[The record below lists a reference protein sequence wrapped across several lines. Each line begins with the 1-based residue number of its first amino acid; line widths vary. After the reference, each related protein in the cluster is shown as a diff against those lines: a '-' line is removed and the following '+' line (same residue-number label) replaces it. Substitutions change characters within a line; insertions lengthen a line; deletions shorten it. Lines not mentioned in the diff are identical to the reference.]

1 MLAMH
6 RSGERSVRRLASW
19 VLTTVALNNP
29 KGVDGLGQM
38 SGTNLEGLFWGAG
51 ILAIPLLLA
60 VPLRLAWQLWVGVGH
75 EAAEYRTVVRQIVDS
90 GNQVASFRQTLDDIA
105 RNLRLSPAKQ
115 RLIEAEL
122 LHPLTLSHF
131 LLLPSLLILPLSAVM
146 ALPIVLLG
154 FPMLLFMEYLIIRR
168 KVLVW
173 SLKSVEH
180 VMHWQVIHIPKPHR
194 GKEERKRSLTEFAQH
209 IEHFNYVP
217 QAAFLGLFAWLIVH
231 WVLDLDSWS
240 IELIYSSLLY
250 MVLLSVLSV
259 LNTAFESDLVFVDP
273 AKGRLVPVNQW
284 LEGVLNPIVGL
295 GLVFLLGRN
304 LLEEARA
311 VDGNPVLFATFV
323 LMLLYGAAVVGI
335 SFRWGYSSW
344 RGARVRST
352 FESQAIDE
360 LSPLSYDLTR
370 TKGRIDFN
378 VRMAMDERLVAFD
391 KVNPQQLSFDDLQS
405 LPAAGSRP
413 KAPKNPLD
421 EA

>member
-1 MLAMH
+1 LRA
-6 RSGERSVRRLASW
+6 
-19 VLTTVALNNP
+19 LTTVALNNP
-29 KGVDGLGQM
+29 NGVEGLGQM

-60 VPLRLAWQLWVGVGH
+60 VPLRLAWQIWVGVGH

-154 FPMLLFMEYLIIRR
+154 FPMLLFMEYVIIRR

-304 LLEEARA
+304 LLEEARE

>member
-1 MLAMH
+1 MA
-6 RSGERSVRRLASW
+6 A
-19 VLTTVALNNP
+19 
-29 KGVDGLGQM
+29 
-38 SGTNLEGLFWGAG
+38 TNFEELLWGAG
-51 ILAIPLLLA
+51 LLA
-60 VPLRLAWQLWVGVGH
+60 LPLIMALPLRLAWQIWVGVGH

-90 GNQVASFRQTLDDIA
+90 GNQVTSFRQTLDDIA
-105 RNLRLSPAKQ
+105 RNLRLSPSKQ

-122 LHPLTLSHF
+122 LHPLTISHF
-131 LLLPSLLILPLSAVM
+131 ILLPSLLILPLSAVM

-154 FPMLLFMEYLIIRR
+154 FPMLLFMEYIIIRR

-173 SLKSVEH
+173 SLQTVER

-194 GKEERKRSLTEFAQH
+194 GKDERKRSLTEFAQH

-231 WVLDLDSWS
+231 WVLNLDSWTV
-240 IELIYSSLLY
+240 ELIYSSLLY

-284 LEGVLNPIVGL
+284 LEGVLNPIVGI
-295 GLVFLLGRN
+295 GLVFLLSRN

-335 SFRWGYSSW
+335 SFRWGYSTW
-344 RGARVRST
+344 RGGVVRGT
-352 FESQAIDE
+352 FEVQAIEE
-360 LSPLSYDLTR
+360 LNPLSYDLTR

-378 VRMAMDERLVAFD
+378 VRMAMDERLMAFD
-391 KVNPQQLSFDDLQS
+391 KVTPHQLNFDDLQS
-405 LPAAGSRP
+405 LPSAGKRKRP
-413 KAPKNPLD
+413 PKNPLN
-421 EA
+421 ES